1 MVRPQ
6 LRPFSHTPWLH
17 RSAAPLSTPLST
29 PLHQRGRLQ
38 HRAGARVAFV
48 LSGSKRPLSARA
60 VDCASAG
67 QQEPPLAVQA
77 NEATPL
83 RPGQVV
89 RVGKGADTACF
100 RNVYDNVYD
109 KETASARASGS
120 AVSKF
125 M

>member
-1 MVRPQ
+1 M
-6 LRPFSHTPWLH
+6 
-17 RSAAPLSTPLST
+17 
-29 PLHQRGRLQ
+29 
-38 HRAGARVAFV
+38 AFV

-60 VDCASAG
+60 VDCSSAG
-67 QQEPPLAVQA
+67 QQEPLAVVA

-89 RVGKGADTACF
+89 RVGKGADSACF